1 LEIRNEFILIE
12 SNTVLLKN
20 YSNHKKLPRREV
32 KTQMMKNPIEWDKS
46 NINIQNR
53 ITMSQ
58 LSLFD
63 AEEFYEFPKDL
74 LEYRENFLI
83 REKADQLQDV
93 LLKTTP
99 WEQRT
104 QKMYDKTVITPRLTA
119 WFGDDRKSYDTA
131 DSNTSNGNPWT
142 PELLSLKERIEK
154 EFGYQFNGVLLNL
167 YRDHN
172 ESVAW
177 HRDKESRYG
186 KRPVI
191 ASISLGQS
199 RNFDFRKKD
208 HHQSKYSLP
217 LPHGSLLIMKG
228 DLQEHWEHRIA
239 KSTVPMKSRINLTF
253 RWIQG

>member
-1 LEIRNEFILIE
+1 
-12 SNTVLLKN
+12 
-20 YSNHKKLPRREV
+20 
-32 KTQMMKNPIEWDKS
+32 MA
-46 NINIQNR
+46 
-53 ITMSQ
+53 Q

-63 AEEFYEFPKDL
+63 PEEFYEFPKDL
-74 LEYRENFLI
+74 LDYRENFLT
-83 REKADQLQDV
+83 REEAD
-93 LLKTTP
+93 LLKNKLLDTAH

-104 QKMYDKTVITPRLTA
+104 QKIYDKTVLTPRLTA
-119 WFGDDRKSYDTA
+119 WYGDSQYNESSENKQPA
-131 DSNTSNGNPWT
+131 NPWT

-154 EFGYQFNGVLLNL
+154 EFGYRFNGVLLNL
-167 YRDHN
+167 YRDQN
-172 ESVAW
+172 DSVAW

-191 ASISLGQS
+191 ASISLGQT

-239 KSTVPMKSRINLTF
+239 KSAISMKERINLTF
-253 RWIQG
+253 RLINEL

>member
-1 LEIRNEFILIE
+1 M
-12 SNTVLLKN
+12 T
-20 YSNHKKLPRREV
+20 
-32 KTQMMKNPIEWDKS
+32 
-46 NINIQNR
+46 
-53 ITMSQ
+53 Q

-74 LEYRENFLI
+74 LEYRESFLSKD
-83 REKADQLQDV
+83 EADQLKDI
-93 LLKTTP
+93 LLKTAH

-104 QKMYDKTVITPRLTA
+104 QKMYDKIVLTPRLTA
-119 WFGDDRKSYDTA
+119 WYGDTKSYDTA
-131 DSNTSNGNPWT
+131 DSNTTKRNEWT
-142 PELLSLKERIEK
+142 PELYDLKERIEK

-167 YRDHN
+167 YRDN
-172 ESVAW
+172 NDSVAW

-191 ASISLGQS
+191 ASISLGQT

-228 DLQEHWEHRIA
+228 DLQENWEHRIA
-239 KSTVPMKSRINLTF
+239 KSSLKMQERINLTF
-253 RWIQG
+253 RLIL